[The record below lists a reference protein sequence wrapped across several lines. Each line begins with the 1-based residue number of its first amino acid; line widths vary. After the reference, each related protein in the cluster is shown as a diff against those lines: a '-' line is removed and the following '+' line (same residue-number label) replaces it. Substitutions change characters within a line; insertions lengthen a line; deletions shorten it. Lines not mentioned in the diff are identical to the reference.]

1 MMRLIARA
9 VALVAG
15 VFVAVLVA
23 GGQLTN
29 HTSAATAASRA
40 GSPAAGA
47 INLRTAGNFSVL
59 AGTTVTSIPPTSM
72 SAELGLS
79 PGSSVTG
86 APSASAKH
94 IDDATAVTA
103 KTDLTAAYKQV
114 AAAPTTTVIPDAGD
128 IGGETLTP
136 GVYAS
141 ASSIFLTGTVTL
153 NAKGNPNALFIF
165 KAGST
170 LITASNAKVAFINGA
185 QACNVYWQVG
195 SSATLGTGTRFAGTI
210 LALTSITSTTGVT
223 VNGRLLAQNAAV
235 TLDSTTIKT
244 SGCSGATGTT
254 TSTTPTKSTPTT
266 TTTTTAPGT
275 GPCGCTN
282 PTTTTITITKTTP
295 CSCTLP
301 GLPAKTIKKVVA
313 SPGATVTVKLPAP
326 GCGCVVA
333 PGTPPPPAVKYV
345 VVWVPAHCHVT
356 VNQKTGRL
364 KFKAAKGHRGKFS
377 VRLKHGKQKIDC
389 NFLVK

>member
-1 MMRLIARA
+1 MRLIARA
-9 VALVAG
+9 AALVAG
-15 VFVAVLVA
+15 VFVAVLIA
-23 GGQLTN
+23 GGLPN
-29 HTSAATAASRA
+29 NNSAATAASRA
-40 GSPAAGA
+40 VSAPQT
-47 INLRTAGNFSVL
+47 INLGTAANFSVL

-86 APSASAKH
+86 GPSASAAH

-103 KTDLTAAYKQV
+103 KTDLTAAYKQA
-114 AAAPTTTVIPDAGD
+114 AAAPTTSVVPDVGN

-141 ASSIFLTGTVTL
+141 ASSMFLTGTVTL
-153 NAKGNPNALFIF
+153 NAEGNPNALFIF

-170 LITASNAKVAFINGA
+170 LITASHADVAFIGGA

-195 SSATLGTGTRFAGTI
+195 SSATLGTGTQFAGTI

-235 TLDSTTIKT
+235 TLDATTIRT
-244 SGCSGATGTT
+244 PGCSGSTGTT
-254 TSTTPTKSTPTT
+254 TSTTTPTKSPPTTPTATT
-266 TTTTTAPGT
+266 TTTGT
-275 GPCGCTN
+275 GPCGCTS
-282 PTTTTITITKTTP
+282 PTTTTITITKTLP

-301 GLPAKTIKKVVA
+301 GLPAKTIKTVVP
-313 SPGATVTVKLPAP
+313 SPGKTVTVKLPAP

-333 PGTPPPPAVKYV
+333 PGAPAPSNVKYV
-345 VVWVPAHCHVT
+345 IVWVPAHCQVT
-356 VNQKTGRL
+356 IDQKTGKL
-364 KFKAAKGHRGKFS
+364 KFRAAKGHRGKFS
-377 VRLKHGKQKIDC
+377 VRLKHGKQKIGLH
-389 NFLVK
+389 FLVK

>member
-1 MMRLIARA
+1 MRLIARGV
-9 VALVAG
+9 VALVALVVG
-15 VFVAVLVA
+15 VFVAVLVSGA
-23 GGQLTN
+23 IFTN
-29 HTSAATAASRA
+29 HNSAATAASRA
-40 GSPAAGA
+40 ASPAAQL
-47 INLRTAGNFSVL
+47 INLRTAANFSVL

-103 KTDLTAAYKQV
+103 KTDLTAAYKQA

-153 NAKGNPNALFIF
+153 NAEGNPNALFIF

-170 LITASNAKVAFINGA
+170 LVTASNARVAFINGA

-210 LALTSITSTTGVT
+210 LALTSISSTTGVT

-235 TLDSTTIKT
+235 TLDATTIKT
-244 SGCSGATGTT
+244 PGCSGATGTT
-254 TSTTPTKSTPTT
+254 TSTTPTTT
-266 TTTTTAPGT
+266 TPGT
-275 GPCGCTN
+275 GS
-282 PTTTTITITKTTP
+282 TTTTITITRTTP

-313 SPGATVTVKLPAP
+313 SPGTTVTVKLPAP

-333 PGTPPPPAVKYV
+333 PGTTPPPSVKYV
-345 VVWVPAHCHVT
+345 IVWVPAHCHVA
-356 VNQKTGRL
+356 VDQATGRL
-364 KFKAAKGHRGKFS
+364 KFRAAKGYRGKFS
-377 VRLKHGKQKIDC
+377 VRLKHGKQKIRLD
-389 NFLVK
+389 FRVK

>member
-1 MMRLIARA
+1 MRLVARA
-9 VALVAG
+9 AALVAG

-23 GGQLTN
+23 GGLLTN
-29 HTSAATAASRA
+29 NNSAATAASRA
-40 GSPAAGA
+40 VSPAAQT
-47 INLRTAGNFSVL
+47 INLRTASNFSVL
-59 AGTTVTSIPPTSM
+59 AGSDITSIPPTSM

-86 APSASAKH
+86 APRASATH

-114 AAAPTTTVIPDAGD
+114 AAAPTTGVIQDAGD

-195 SSATLGTGTRFAGTI
+195 SSATLGTGTQFAGTI

-223 VNGRLLAQNAAV
+223 VNGRLLARNAAV
-235 TLDSTTIKT
+235 TLDATTIKT
-244 SGCSGATGTT
+244 TGCSGATGTT
-254 TSTTPTKSTPTT
+254 TSPTTPTKSTPTKSSPT
-266 TTTTTAPGT
+266 TTTTSTPG
-275 GPCGCTN
+275 G
-282 PTTTTITITKTTP
+282 PTTTTITITKTLP

-301 GLPAKTIKKVVA
+301 GLPAKTINKVVS
-313 SPGATVTVKLPAP
+313 SPGQTVTVKLPAP

-333 PGTPPPPAVKYV
+333 RGTPRPPNVKYV
-345 VVWVPAHCHVT
+345 IVWVPAHCHVT
-356 VNQKTGRL
+356 VDQKTGKL
-364 KFKAAKGHRGKFS
+364 KFRAAKGHRGKFS
-377 VRLKHGKQKIDC
+377 VRLKHGKQKIGC
-389 NFLVK
+389 HFLVK